1 QLSFSAVIAI
11 GVIYPIISRALNRLQ
26 IQSKFIR
33 YVLLFMAVSFA
44 AQIGT
49 LPFTLFYFGKL
60 SVIALAANL
69 IVIPVIGIILSL
81 SVVTLIIGSIFP
93 PIALYYAAANDLIT
107 LLMLK
112 LISHTGELSFSH
124 FTIIGYSI
132 YDSVVFYFFISS
144 FIYFV
149 GRFKTK
155 LAIVILLLLTIS
167 NVILFSFLDD
177 EELLP
182 ENQLSVLMVDVGQG
196 DSFIIKF
203 PNNKTALIDAGEATF
218 YFDYGERVI
227 LPLLNYLGIE
237 KIDYGFVSH
246 LDLDHYGGFVALIL
260 EDRIG
265 EIYKPALD
273 TSSKKDLRFENF
285 LRNKKIP
292 FTYYDKQSLEISNC
306 KIYILNDKEES
317 EFYNLSS
324 NNRSGILKI
333 VYGSTSFL
341 FTGDAE
347 KRVENILINNYQFF
361 LNVDVLKVGHHGSK
375 TSTSRKFLGYVT
387 PQISLISAGIN
398 NRFKHPAK
406 EIIKRLTGAGTK
418 IFRSDKEGAV
428 LMVSDGK
435 QIFVKNWK

>member
-1 QLSFSAVIAI
+1 
-11 GVIYPIISRALNRLQ
+11 ISRVINRLQ
-26 IQSKFIR
+26 IQSKFVR
-33 YVLLFMAVSFA
+33 YVLLFIAVSFE

-49 LPFTLFYFGKL
+49 MPFTLIYFGKL
-60 SVIALAANL
+60 SVIALAANI
-69 IVIPVIGIILSL
+69 IVIPAIGIILSL
-81 SVVTLIIGSIFP
+81 SVLTLTIGSIFP
-93 PIALYYAAANDLIT
+93 SIALYYAATNDLIT
-107 LLMLK
+107 WLMLN
-112 LISHTGELSFSH
+112 LINLTGELSFSH
-124 FTIIGYSI
+124 FTISGYSI
-132 YDSVVFYFFISS
+132 YDSIIFYFFISL

-237 KIDYGFVSH
+237 KIDYGFISH

-273 TSSKKDLRFENF
+273 TSLTKDVRFEKF
-285 LRNKKIP
+285 LKYKNIP
-292 FTYYDKQSLEISNC
+292 FTYYDKQSLEFGNC
-306 KIYILNDKEES
+306 KIYILSNINEAKV
-317 EFYNLSS
+317 YNLSS

-361 LNVDVLKVGHHGSK
+361 LNVDALKVGHHGSK
-375 TSTSRKFLGYVT
+375 TSTSDKFVKFT
-387 PQISLISAGIN
+387 SPQYALISAGIKN
-398 NRFKHPAK
+398 KFGHPHQNVISRLK
-406 EIIKRLTGAGTK
+406 SKNIKILRA
-418 IFRSDKEGAV
+418 DKNGAV

-435 QIFVKNWK
+435 QIFAEIWK